1 MLDPDELYYTS
12 ERYNDLIDKL
22 GDEIEAEGIT
32 DRAGNCI
39 DACEHGSKV
48 WACLLEL
55 MKILEAKSIYDLD
68 NN

>member
-22 GDEIEAEGIT
+22 GDEIEAEGIA

-39 DACEHGSKV
+39 DACEHGFKV
-48 WACLLEL
+48 SVWN
-55 MKILEAKSIYDLD
+55 KILLKL
-68 NN
+68 NRF